1 MENEDF
7 DYIVT
12 ISTIDGCQ
20 SFYVTTSEFNRIVE
34 EFETKT
40 ILKINGY
47 IFNVRNIIYLYY
59 TEEKEDLRREL
70 IADY

>member
-7 DYIVT
+7 DYFVT
-12 ISTIDGCQ
+12 ISTIDCCSQ
-20 SFYVTTSEFNRIVE
+20 SFYVSTSEFNRIVE

-40 ILKINGY
+40 ILKINGF

-59 TEEKEDLRREL
+59 TKEKEEE
-70 IADY
+70 

>member
-1 MENEDF
+1 MENENF

-12 ISTIDGCQ
+12 ISTIDGWSQ

-47 IFNVRNIIYLYY
+47 IFNVRSIIYLYY
-59 TEEKEDLRREL
+59 TEEKEE
-70 IADY
+70 

>member
-12 ISTIDGCQ
+12 ISTIDGSQ

-40 ILKINGY
+40 ILKINGF

-59 TEEKEDLRREL
+59 TKEKEE
-70 IADY
+70 

>member
-7 DYIVT
+7 DYFVT
-12 ISTIDGCQ
+12 ISTIDGCSQ
-20 SFYVTTSEFNRIVE
+20 SFYVSTSEFNRIVE

-40 ILKINGY
+40 ILEINGF

-59 TEEKEDLRREL
+59 TKEKEE
-70 IADY
+70 

>member
-7 DYIVT
+7 DYFVT
-12 ISTIDGCQ
+12 ISTIDGSQ

-47 IFNVRNIIYLYY
+47 IFNVRSIIYLYY
-59 TEEKEDLRREL
+59 TEEKEE
-70 IADY
+70 

>member
-1 MENEDF
+1 MENENF

-12 ISTIDGCQ
+12 ISTIDGWSQ

-47 IFNVRNIIYLYY
+47 IFNVRSIIYLYY
-59 TEEKEDLRREL
+59 TKEKEEE
-70 IADY
+70 

>member
-12 ISTIDGCQ
+12 ISTIDGSQ
-20 SFYVTTSEFNRIVE
+20 SFYVSTSEFNRIVE

-40 ILKINGY
+40 ILEINGF

-59 TEEKEDLRREL
+59 TKEKEEE
-70 IADY
+70 

>member
-1 MENEDF
+1 MENENF

-12 ISTIDGCQ
+12 ISTIDGWSQ

-59 TEEKEDLRREL
+59 TKEKEEE
-70 IADY
+70 

>member
-7 DYIVT
+7 DYFVT
-12 ISTIDGCQ
+12 ISTIDGSQ

-59 TEEKEDLRREL
+59 TKEKEEE
-70 IADY
+70 